1 MTHILHL
8 GHQETDLSGIAGRI
22 STDAAG
28 FDPAYDVNAVKIS
41 ANNGSSVPFSAT
53 WAEPTGDVWI
63 GFRYRAPSINAH
75 AIATDGIFLEF
86 YDAANRQIGLVRT
99 ERDDEK
105 YRAMAVGDTSVDGA
119 SSFVAATNQAYW
131 IDVKIAVGADI
142 TIEFHVDGVLHSS
155 ATATNTGGKGRPV
168 RCIWRNLHLFD
179 FYNPATWYYAHIAVL
194 DGVST
199 IGRRFARRTPDLV
212 GTYDAFSGGIDAIKD
227 GDIAKRA
234 ASDIAG
240 QRLSFS
246 LAGPTGPAGA
256 TTIAGVHV
264 KQLAQLGTA
273 GPTGIA
279 GFLRMGGVDY
289 DATPGTPSAD
299 LPSPVYSSWDLNP
312 ADSSPWTAATLP
324 AEAGIVSS

>member
-1 MTHILHL
+1 MSYVLHL
-8 GHQETDLSGIAGRI
+8 GHQETDLVGLTGRI

-28 FDPAYDVNAVKIS
+28 FDPAYDTNGIKITTS
-41 ANNGSSVPFSAT
+41 ETGSVPFSAS
-53 WAEPTGDVWI
+53 WRPPVGDVWL
-63 GFRYRAPSINAH
+63 GFRYRSPANWGHLIG
-75 AIATDGIFLEF
+75 TDGTFLEF
-86 YDAANRQIGLVRT
+86 LDASNAPVARVRT

-105 YRAMAVGDTSVDGA
+105 YHAFAMGDTNVDGSSIFQAASAQTYWVDVRVAVGS
-119 SSFVAATNQAYW
+119 
-131 IDVKIAVGADI
+131 DI
-142 TIEFHVDGVLHSS
+142 TIEFYVDGVLQSA
-155 ATATNTGGKGRPV
+155 ATAPNTGGKGKPV
-168 RCIWRNLHLFD
+168 KCIWPNYGLHD
-179 FYNPATWYYAHIAVL
+179 YPNATTWYYAHIAVL

-212 GTYDAFSGGIDAIKD
+212 GVHDQFAGGIDAIKD
-227 GDIAKRA
+227 GDIATRA

-256 TTIAGVHV
+256 TSIAGVHV

-299 LPSPVYSSWDLNP
+299 MPSAVYSSWDLNP

>member
-1 MTHILHL
+1 MSYILHL
-8 GHQETDLSGIAGRI
+8 GHQEIDLSGVSGLI

-28 FDPAYDVNAVKIS
+28 FDPACDVNGIKITS
-41 ANNGSSVPFSAT
+41 TNNVPVPFSAT
-53 WAEPTGDVWI
+53 WREPSGDVWI
-63 GFRYRAPSINAH
+63 GFRYRAPSVNAPW
-75 AIATDGIFLEF
+75 IAADGIFLEF
-86 YDAANRQIGLVRT
+86 FDSAQRQIGQVRT

-105 YRAMAVGDTSVDGA
+105 YHAMAMGDTNVDGA
-119 SSFVAATNQAYW
+119 SSFVAATNQTYW
-131 IDVKIAVGADI
+131 IDVRVSVGADI
-142 TIEFHVDGVLHSS
+142 TIEFYVDGSLHSS
-155 ATATNTGGKGRPV
+155 ATAANVGGKGRPV
-168 RCIWRNLHLFD
+168 QCLWRNLHLFD
-179 FYNPATWYYAHIAVL
+179 YFTSATWYYAHIAVL

-199 IGRRFARRTPDLV
+199 IGRRFVRRTPDLV
-212 GTYDAFSGGIDAIKD
+212 GTYDALSGGIDAIKD
-227 GDIAKRA
+227 GDIATRA

-312 ADSSPWTAATLP
+312 ADSTPWTAATLP
-324 AEAGIVSS
+324 TEVGIVSS